1 MELIQNVPV
10 QAPTDNEMSKLLGA
24 RYAMLTSNK
33 MGQLQKKSIIYR
45 TLKSSR
51 QRCVPSRT
59 IEFKRSIYMICQNVW
74 SMNEAQ

>member
-33 MGQLQKKSIIYR
+33 MGQLQKKV
-45 TLKSSR
+45 SSTVR
-51 QRCVPSRT
+51 
-59 IEFKRSIYMICQNVW
+59 
-74 SMNEAQ
+74 

>member
-24 RYAMLTSNK
+24 RYAMLTYNK
-33 MGQLQKKSIIYR
+33 MGQQQNKSIIYR

-59 IEFKRSIYMICQNVW
+59 IEFKRSIYVIFQNVW